1 MALFHTYYLCFS
13 VHSCSKAVGKMPFN
27 TDLFENVH
35 ASKEAS
41 QTKVDP
47 SENTNVSK
55 ATVATEGL
63 NASMNEIPKSEG
75 KKSSGRPGRP
85 RTGKMERVMCYF
97 PKELLE
103 DMNHFSE
110 KEMISRNSFIITCIL
125 KHIRVLKKEE
135 REEE

>member
-1 MALFHTYYLCFS
+1 MF
-13 VHSCSKAVGKMPFN
+13 FN
-27 TDLFENVH
+27 ADLFDNIH
-35 ASKEAS
+35 ASADNSPS
-41 QTKVDP
+41 QDKVEN
-47 SENTNVSK
+47 SEITNVSQTT
-55 ATVATEGL
+55 ATATSS
-63 NASMNEIPKSEG
+63 NSVKSEPVQTE
-75 KKSSGRPGRP
+75 SRRSTGRPGRP

-125 KHIRVLKKEE
+125 KHIKELKKEE

>member
-13 VHSCSKAVGKMPFN
+13 VHPCSKAVGKMPFN

-41 QTKVDP
+41 QAKVDP

-55 ATVATEGL
+55 TTVATEGL

-125 KHIRVLKKEE
+125 KHIRELKKEE
-135 REEE
+135 REEG

>member
-13 VHSCSKAVGKMPFN
+13 VHSFSKAVGKMPFN

-55 ATVATEGL
+55 TTVATEGL

-125 KHIRVLKKEE
+125 KHIRELKKEE
-135 REEE
+135 REEG

>member
-13 VHSCSKAVGKMPFN
+13 VHSCSKAVSKMPFN

-55 ATVATEGL
+55 TTVATEGL

-103 DMNHFSE
+103 DMNYFSD

-125 KHIRVLKKEE
+125 KHIRELKKEE

>member
-1 MALFHTYYLCFS
+1 MF
-13 VHSCSKAVGKMPFN
+13 FN
-27 TDLFENVH
+27 ADLFDNIH
-35 ASKEAS
+35 ASADNAPS
-41 QTKVDP
+41 QDKVEK
-47 SENTNVSK
+47 SEITNVSQTT
-55 ATVATEGL
+55 ATATSS
-63 NASMNEIPKSEG
+63 NSVKSEPVQTE
-75 KKSSGRPGRP
+75 SRRSTGRPGRP

-125 KHIRVLKKEE
+125 KHIKELKKEE